1 MENLNKE
8 IGERIRFIRSIFN
21 EGGKLSA
28 SQFAHL
34 LGESVHKILN
44 YESGRV
50 QVPPSFLL
58 SLYKRGVNPIFI
70 LSGEGEM
77 FAPNAAG
84 RELKRKLEAKL
95 SPKQSESP
103 SKREDT
109 QTEHKPSALP
119 TNVPIPEARID
130 ELIELARSY
139 TVAAGDIMRLLSLRK
154 KNE

>member
-1 MENLNKE
+1 
-8 IGERIRFIRSIFN
+8 
-21 EGGKLSA
+21 
-28 SQFAHL
+28 
-34 LGESVHKILN
+34 
-44 YESGRV
+44 V